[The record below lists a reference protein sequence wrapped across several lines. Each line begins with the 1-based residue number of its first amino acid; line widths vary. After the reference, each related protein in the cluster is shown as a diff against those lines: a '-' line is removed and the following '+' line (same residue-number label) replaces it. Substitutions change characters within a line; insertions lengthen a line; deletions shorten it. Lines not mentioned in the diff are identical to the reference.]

1 MIYYIAYHCIRIIYH
16 PIVPFTYGK
25 PLRNILKSI
34 RINGIRILVRQ
45 IKLVFLPRYVRKDY
59 RISNILPFRNQFL
72 HYSTN
77 HSVELSVIAYIKF
90 DFAGLL
96 HHFLYFRFY
105 FRSYAERTVA
115 VSEEAT
121 GHLTTSYS
129 KIFVF
134 QRLIKLY
141 SILHH
146 HYNIFQWLCA
156 YNLLI
161 I

>member
-1 MIYYIAYHCIRIIYH
+1 MCTPR
-16 PIVPFTYGK
+16 
-25 PLRNILKSI
+25 RN
-34 RINGIRILVRQ
+34 
-45 IKLVFLPRYVRKDY
+45 D
-59 RISNILPFRNQFL
+59 
-72 HYSTN
+72 
-77 HSVELSVIAYIKF
+77 
-90 DFAGLL
+90 LL
-96 HHFLYFRFY
+96 HSILLRPNCLSSNRSVYIWQTSEEHSQVHPDKWYLRIGPAVQTRIFAPVCTQG
-105 FRSYAERTVA
+105 RSYAERTVA
-115 VSEEAT
+115 VSEKAT

-161 I
+161 IRE